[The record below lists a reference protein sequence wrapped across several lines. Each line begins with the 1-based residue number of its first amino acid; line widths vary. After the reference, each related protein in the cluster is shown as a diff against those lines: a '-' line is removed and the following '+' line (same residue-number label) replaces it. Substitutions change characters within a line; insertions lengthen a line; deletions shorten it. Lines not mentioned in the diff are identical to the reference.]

1 MKKFFFSL
9 FLNIVIFIAV
19 ESTFVGFE
27 LPSDFM
33 YLVMSLV
40 ALSLAVMLHRP
51 VLKFLTVKINFLTYL
66 VTVFLLVGGTLYGLE
81 LFVPSLYINSSS
93 FEAVNLQVITIN
105 AFEVSQI
112 GTLIGVALVSS
123 FISALLESLK
133 KGGDE

>member
-19 ESTFVGFE
+19 ESIFVGFE